1 MANGLSTA
9 RGLSGPR
16 LAPPPPC
23 PCPAWPSRKGRY
35 PARRA
40 GKAAWTALVVG
51 RVWCPVRV
59 RCRRGARPALVFFF
73 SHPQGALS
81 LLARTHPQTPLPFPP
96 PPPKTRNHG
105 PQSCRREEDQDG
117 QEVHQ
122 DPGHQ
127 EAVRCVC
134 VGRGKAG
141 RGRGRGARGRGGM
154 RDARRERVVFFSSLA
169 SLSRPSPSSLLPTPT
184 PQAPTSTS
192 GACPRAQGDP
202 LDPSPCVTLAV
213 GGAGGAGD
221 GAGRVAMGGARG
233 GERLRREE
241 AGRERGRSALHPPP
255 RSSPL
260 SGGRMGT
267 SHPPRPPPQWV
278 VRLAG
283 HPLGGRAGGRQQA
296 SAELLGPA
304 RMGRGVSFPP

>member
-1 MANGLSTA
+1 MA
-9 RGLSGPR
+9 P
-16 LAPPPPC
+16 
-23 PCPAWPSRKGRY
+23 
-35 PARRA
+35 
-40 GKAAWTALVVG
+40 KAAGVKKTKTGKKSTKIPGIKKPSGAC
-51 RVWCPVRV
+51 VWGGG
-59 RCRRGARPALVFFF
+59 RRG
-73 SHPQGALS
+73 G
-81 LLARTHPQTPLPFPP
+81 
-96 PPPKTRNHG
+96 G
-105 PQSCRREEDQDG
+105 G
-117 QEVHQ
+117 
-122 DPGHQ
+122 G
-127 EAVRCVC
+127 
-134 VGRGKAG
+134 
-141 RGRGRGARGRGGM
+141 GARGGEAGCAMRGE
-154 RDARRERVVFFSSLA
+154 RESFFFSSLA

>member
-1 MANGLSTA
+1 MPQGGAPCIGLFFFLTPRAPSPCSHAHTRRLRSLFHHRHQKLATMA
-9 RGLSGPR
+9 P
-16 LAPPPPC
+16 
-23 PCPAWPSRKGRY
+23 
-35 PARRA
+35 
-40 GKAAWTALVVG
+40 KAAGVKKTKTGKKSTKIPGIKKPSGACVG
-51 RVWCPVRV
+51 GGG
-59 RCRRGARPALVFFF
+59 RRGGGG
-73 SHPQGALS
+73 S
-81 LLARTHPQTPLPFPP
+81 
-96 PPPKTRNHG
+96 
-105 PQSCRREEDQDG
+105 
-117 QEVHQ
+117 
-122 DPGHQ
+122 
-127 EAVRCVC
+127 
-134 VGRGKAG
+134 
-141 RGRGRGARGRGGM
+141 GARGGEAGCAMRGE
-154 RDARRERVVFFSSLA
+154 RESRFFFLPCF
-169 SLSRPSPSSLLPTPT
+169 LSRPSPSSLLPTPT

-221 GAGRVAMGGARG
+221 GAGRVTMGGSPRG
-233 GERLRREE
+233 AAFEE

-255 RSSPL
+255 PRSSPL

-267 SHPPRPPPQWV
+267 GHPPRPPPQWV